1 MEEKLLIVGIVSF
14 VFAKLAKYLKK
25 KGFLQNKT
33 YFVIWNAAFAV
44 TIGTLV
50 YYVLNFMSKNGIEG
64 GLSAKTFALILAATL
79 GGAWY
84 LANKAAKSE
93 EKENEKLYAVNLDWA
108 ETVYFAAFFAAV
120 VMFFFIQA
128 FKIPSASMRDTLL
141 EGDNLFVNKI
151 TYGLRIPFMKHK
163 LVHFNQ
169 VKRGDVIV
177 FAFPAENKEQI
188 NCGGPQYGR
197 DFVKRVIG
205 LPGDVVEVKN
215 KIIYINNKPLDPQ
228 PYEKYEDIIRTEQP
242 LPLPHDEYQK
252 IWESREL
259 ENYLGIYLRDYFGPV
274 TVPQGQY
281 LVLGDNR
288 DFSCDS
294 RFWGPVPEGNIKGK
308 AWFVHWPISRMKI
321 IK

>member
-108 ETVYFAAFFAAV
+108 ETVYFAASAPAH
-120 VMFFFIQA
+120 IQIA
-128 FKIPSASMRDTLL
+128 EVLL
-141 EGDNLFVNKI
+141 MP
-151 TYGLRIPFMKHK
+151 TYQATGTISYKK
-163 LVHFNQ
+163 
-169 VKRGDVIV
+169 K
-177 FAFPAENKEQI
+177 AE
-188 NCGGPQYGR
+188 
-197 DFVKRVIG
+197 
-205 LPGDVVEVKN
+205 
-215 KIIYINNKPLDPQ
+215 
-228 PYEKYEDIIRTEQP
+228 
-242 LPLPHDEYQK
+242 
-252 IWESREL
+252 
-259 ENYLGIYLRDYFGPV
+259 
-274 TVPQGQY
+274 
-281 LVLGDNR
+281 
-288 DFSCDS
+288 
-294 RFWGPVPEGNIKGK
+294 
-308 AWFVHWPISRMKI
+308 
-321 IK
+321 